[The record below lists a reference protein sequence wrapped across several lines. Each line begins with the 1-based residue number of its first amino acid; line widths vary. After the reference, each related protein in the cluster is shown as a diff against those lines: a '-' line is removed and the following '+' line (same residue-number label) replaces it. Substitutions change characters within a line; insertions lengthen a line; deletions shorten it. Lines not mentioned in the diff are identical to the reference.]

1 MRDKGS
7 GPYAER
13 RSKDHRMNGS
23 RPPAGEPM
31 PRFPHFDS
39 FPLLMS
45 IFYRYQDDNV
55 LGWVNSSTHK
65 QLLFLGSE
73 TPVYSFGGG

>member
-1 MRDKGS
+1 VRDKGS

-39 FPLLMS
+39 FLHLMS
-45 IFYRYQDDNV
+45 IFYRYKDD
-55 LGWVNSSTHK
+55 
-65 QLLFLGSE
+65 
-73 TPVYSFGGG
+73 SFVG